1 MNNKTKSSDGSS
13 TVVPKRQGLGTR
25 LFTASENSSKS
36 FICTIIIR
44 FSTDDCYF
52 TVFSSAQLSSF
63 GPRSWDPEPLIG
75 TCLIHQVDVLWPN
88 QLLVS
93 SCLHHSV
100 VCWTRTRKDC
110 WGLEALRWR
119 DRLKNAR
126 RYLRKS
132 YIFYIRWTDFIV
144 IGAAIGWLSWIA
156 EIPAKLKL
164 ITSLEG

>member
-1 MNNKTKSSDGSS
+1 MGNTWETTCATCRWTADNKTKSSDGSS

-25 LFTASENSSKS
+25 LFTASKNSSKS

-44 FSTDDCYF
+44 FSSDDCYL

-63 GPRSWDPEPLIG
+63 GPRSWDPGPLIG

-88 QLLVS
+88 QLLLP

-100 VCWTRTRKDC
+100 VCWTRTHKHC

-119 DRLKNAR
+119 DRMRNAR
-126 RYLRKS
+126 MFLRNS
-132 YIFYIRWTDFIV
+132 YIFLWDEQISL
-144 IGAAIGWLSWIA
+144 WLVQLVSDCH
-156 EIPAKLKL
+156 
-164 ITSLEG
+164 G